1 MCSVKHR
8 SYRSFISLANLSR
21 THTITLYYY
30 SETNTEQQ
38 LHKFHTADKT
48 PTHTHTQKKSDLN
61 SSELIFFKEPD
72 QIAIFSEGFHWHLR
86 PHLITVHK
94 QNVCH
99 LCHSELAD
107 LKAVGPLCRMQNR
120 AFPRHHRVSQDCTMR
135 HKTTAQPAAATT
147 WHFFLQNTTIFPP
160 HLAPL

>member
-48 PTHTHTQKKSDLN
+48 PPHTQKKSDLN
-61 SSELIFFKEPD
+61 SSELVFFKEPD

-86 PHLITVHK
+86 PHLITVHE

-107 LKAVGPLCRMQNR
+107 LKAVPPLRAMQNR

-147 WHFFLQNTTIFPP
+147 WHFFLQNTTIFP
-160 HLAPL
+160 LI